1 MTVRTWAIALV
12 IISCSTS
19 FSPAAAQVI
28 TDGRLWANLSVQ
40 ERPGTASPWRWSG
53 EFVLRTRDGVDE
65 LDVLVAR
72 GLVGYDLTARSNASL
87 GFGIIPSFPPIG
99 DTLLEKRLFEQYLW
113 SGRGLGGSLAMRT
126 RLEQRWA
133 ETNDGLAWRVRQQV
147 RYVRPFAPGSHYAL
161 VASEELIA
169 HLNQTRRY
177 DRGFDQNRAFGGIAR
192 TVSAKVRIEAGYLNQ
207 FLHALAGP
215 DRVNHIL
222 SVTTALAF

>member
-1 MTVRTWAIALV
+1 MTVRTRAVALV
-12 IISCSTS
+12 IIVCASSS
-19 FSPAAAQVI
+19 SPAAAQVI
-28 TDGRLWANLSVQ
+28 TDRRLWANLSVQ

-65 LDVLVAR
+65 LDVLVLR
-72 GLVGYDLTARSNASL
+72 GLIGYDLTPRSNASM
-87 GFGIIPSFPPIG
+87 GFAIIPSFPPIG
-99 DTLLEKRLFEQYLW
+99 ATLLEKRLFEQYLW
-113 SGRGLGGSLAMRT
+113 SGRGFGGSLTLRA

-133 ETNDGLAWRVRQQV
+133 EANDGLAWRVRQQV

-177 DRGFDQNRAFGGIAR
+177 DRGFEQNRAFGGIAR
-192 TVSAKVRIEAGYLNQ
+192 TVNTRLRLEAGYLNQ
-207 FLHALAGP
+207 FLHSVVGP

-222 SVTTALAF
+222 SISTALTF